1 MNGLEALSF
10 LAERGVTVTMV
21 NADTFDVGEFY
32 KSGTVRVNL
41 KANAFTARYDE
52 VTEVPGDSS
61 LVQQLLWA
69 NEEWQQR
76 STSLFDDW
84 KKLHPAWALV
94 QRDLREI
101 GMG

>member
-21 NADTFDVGEFY
+21 NSDTFDVGEFY
-32 KSGTVRVNL
+32 ESDIVRVNL
-41 KANAFTARYDE
+41 KANAFIARNDE
-52 VTEVPGDSS
+52 VTEVPEDSS

-69 NEEWQQR
+69 NEDWQQR
-76 STSLFDDW
+76 SKHLSAKW
-84 KKLHPAWALV
+84 KELHPAWSLV
-94 QRDLREI
+94 QRDLRAI

>member
-52 VTEVPGDSS
+52 ITEVPSESS

-69 NEEWQQR
+69 NEDWHQR
-76 STSLFDDW
+76 SNDLFDGW
-84 KKLHPAWALV
+84 KEMHPAWALV
-94 QRDLREI
+94 QKDLREL